1 MIRTALCDSF
11 KLDIIQ
17 GRHVSDDDYRIAL
30 YDASAEL
37 SAATERYSPNGEVT
51 GFGYDAG
58 GKSLDDLRTGLNNG
72 SAFMS
77 FGDVVFENISV
88 IASGCMIYNASKEGR
103 AVAVFDFGQEVE
115 ARNGKLTVS
124 IPSSVIAIV

>member
-1 MIRTALCDSF
+1 MIKTALCDSF
-11 KLDIIQ
+11 KLDILQ
-17 GRHVSDDDYRIAL
+17 GRHSPKDDYRIAL
-30 YDASAEL
+30 YDASAKFDQK
-37 SAATERYSPNGEVT
+37 TEFYTSNGEVS
-51 GFGYDAG
+51 GFGYKAG

-77 FGDVVFENISV
+77 FGDVIFENISV

-103 AVAVFDFGQEVE
+103 AVAVFNFGKEVE